1 MRKLLPS
8 YIRIPVLFFI
18 IAGLVEYF
26 VPSTGN
32 QPAFM
37 EQPVVLLFLLFV
49 LFVLIAIEGIVSSI
63 ENILFQSLDE
73 AGKERY
79 LATQKSEV
87 KFTWLTNL
95 YKKLV
100 KSKPIEAEGEIILDH
115 NYDGIK
121 ELDNSLP
128 PWWLYGFYITIIFGV
143 VYMAR
148 YHIFNADD
156 QFVEL
161 EKEYA
166 MANAAI
172 EEYKKTAKNLVDVNT
187 VELLTEASD
196 LNAGKKIFETNCA
209 VCHMADGGGG
219 IGPNL
224 TDNYFILGSGIK
236 NTFNT
241 ISEGGRSGKGMVP
254 WKTELKPIEMA
265 QVASYVVQFVGT
277 TPANPKA
284 PEGELEVK
292 ESVEEPIEDS
302 NETEAEA
309 ETTSEVETTDVTSIN
324 N

>member
-87 KFTWLTNL
+87 KFTWLANL

-187 VELLTEASD
+187 VELLTETSD
-196 LNAGKKIFETNCA
+196 LNAGKKIFETNCV

-292 ESVEEPIEDS
+292 ESVEEPTEDS